1 MEELTRVGSP
11 QEAADR
17 EPTEDEAA
25 VQAANKAKKALFR
38 DIYTERS
45 PVNWIGFAVL
55 AVFVLLFCL
64 AIREILDSL
73 EASVLGTTVL
83 VGVYQIV
90 YMRRFHRMTGCH
102 RSFRIPLILFAV
114 ACFFLV
120 AGTLAVIGM
129 IRWKW
134 PGGLAFV
141 FLPAAI
147 ADVAGIAVYWRAME
161 TFWRGISERIADDWR
176 MHRRKMR
183 RYVMLWIL
191 AIMIFFVMGM
201 LSFGKTTERI
211 GKDASPWAGMGLFM
225 FILHFMVWMG
235 VGAAMITVIFFLL
248 ANRSEK
254 DLVERTL
261 AELNRD
267 DVNNWKL
274 LNL

>member
-1 MEELTRVGSP
+1 MEEFTRVGSP

-25 VQAANKAKKALFR
+25 VQAANEAKKALFR

-45 PVNWIGFAVL
+45 PVNWIGLAVL

-73 EASVLGTTVL
+73 EASVLGTAVL

-120 AGTLAVIGM
+120 AGTL
-129 IRWKW
+129 
-134 PGGLAFV
+134 
-141 FLPAAI
+141 
-147 ADVAGIAVYWRAME
+147 AGIAVYWRAME